1 MHACRCS
8 HISTYSQEISA
19 LYLLDGSAIYI
30 APLRR
35 GIRVALPENIDRRYY
50 LDSWPWYIDTMAE

>member
-1 MHACRCS
+1 MHVDVRIFR
-8 HISTYSQEISA
+8 HIVRKFHPFIYSMEA
-19 LYLLDGSAIYI
+19 RYI